1 MQREREKSGHADRLT
16 FTVMDAENTTF
27 TNSCFDLICGSSIL
41 HHLNVTKAYDEIRR
55 ILKPDGRAVF
65 LEPLGHNPLINLYRK
80 RTPTLRSPD
89 EHPLL
94 IKDLQAAGEF
104 FSSLT
109 INYFHLFSLLGVPSR
124 NFFFFHPL
132 LHLLEAVDRTGFSVL
147 PFLRRY
153 AWTTVFV
160 LALPKK

>member
-1 MQREREKSGHADRLT
+1 
-16 FTVMDAENTTF
+16 VMDAESTTF
-27 TNSCFDLICGSSIL
+27 HDSSFDLICGSSIL

-80 RTPTLRSPD
+80 RTPALRSPD

-94 IKDLQAAGEF
+94 LKDLQAAGDF
-104 FSSLT
+104 FSSLM
-109 INYFHLFSLLGVPSR
+109 INYFHLFSLLGVPLR
-124 NFFFFHPL
+124 NVFVFHPL
-132 LHLLEAVDRTGFSVL
+132 MHFLEAVDRTGFSVL
-147 PFLRRY
+147 PFLRKY

-160 LALPKK
+160 LALPKKG

>member
-1 MQREREKSGHADRLT
+1 M
-16 FTVMDAENTTF
+16 VMDAENTTF

-55 ILKPDGRAVF
+55 ILQPDGRAVF

-80 RTPTLRSPD
+80 RTPALRSPD

-94 IKDLQAAGEF
+94 IKDLQAANDF

-109 INYFHLFSLLGVPSR
+109 INYFHLFSLLGFPLRHSSI
-124 NFFFFHPL
+124 FHPL
-132 LHLLEAVDRTGFSVL
+132 MQFLEAVDRTGFSVL
-147 PFLRRY
+147 PFLRKY

-160 LALPKK
+160 LAEPKK